1 MDLSVV
7 IVNWNGGEDILRCLQ
22 SLRSAPSAVE
32 MEVIV
37 VDNASTDDSVEQI
50 PHLFPSVRVIQTG
63 TNLGFA
69 RAANRGLGA
78 AQGDYVLFLNPDTI
92 VPTGTLDAALAAL
105 QCRPTI
111 GILGVRLL
119 NSDGSVQPSCGHFL
133 SLSRL
138 IRQNCS
144 VIRLDKRH
152 RKSGWQHNL
161 YNGTQTEEVDWAI
174 GAFLLCPQ
182 VVLNEVGGFDED
194 YFLYSEDMDLCY
206 RMRQHG
212 YGVLYCPEV
221 AVTHHGNRSGAQRWA
236 EQREG
241 EIVRAEQIFLHK
253 HHGRLAMWGFRLL
266 AGSLFLYKSSY
277 HWLWARQGDEPHT
290 TAARRYWHMTKVC
303 FGWNRHEG

>member
-1 MDLSVV
+1 MDLSIVV
-7 IVNWNGGEDILRCLQ
+7 VNWNGGEDILRCLQ
-22 SLRSAPSAVE
+22 SLRSAPSGAD

-37 VDNASTDDSVEQI
+37 VDNASTDDSVEQM
-50 PHLFPSVRVIQTG
+50 PHLFPIVRLIQTG
-63 TNLGFA
+63 ANLGFA
-69 RAANRGLGA
+69 RAANRGLAA

-144 VIRLDKRH
+144 AIGLDKRH

-174 GAFLLCPQ
+174 GAFLLCSRA
-182 VVLNEVGGFDED
+182 VLN
-194 YFLYSEDMDLCY
+194 
-206 RMRQHG
+206 
-212 YGVLYCPEV
+212 
-221 AVTHHGNRSGAQRWA
+221 
-236 EQREG
+236 
-241 EIVRAEQIFLHK
+241 
-253 HHGRLAMWGFRLL
+253 
-266 AGSLFLYKSSY
+266 
-277 HWLWARQGDEPHT
+277 
-290 TAARRYWHMTKVC
+290 
-303 FGWNRHEG
+303 